1 MNTRTPINY
10 YSPLEEILN
19 ISSHAAGFLLSIAA
33 LGLLISRASEFG
45 NMWHL
50 VSFSIFGASL
60 IVLYGASTIYHS
72 AKHPVLR
79 SRLRVLD
86 HASIYVLIAG
96 TYTPFTL
103 VTLNA
108 PAGWSG
114 EWTTGWTIFTLSWSL
129 AVCGIILKLFF
140 TGRFKKTSTAM
151 YVLMGW
157 MVVFV
162 IEPLIENFPA
172 DGLNWLVAGG
182 LAYTLGAVLY
192 SIKAIKLNHAI
203 FHFFVLAGS
212 ACHFVAIYYYVLPV
226 S

>member
-10 YSPLEEILN
+10 YSPVEEILN
-19 ISSHAAGFLLSIAA
+19 ISTHAAGFLLSITA
-33 LGLLISRASEFG
+33 LGFLVTRAAEFG

-72 AKHPVLR
+72 ASDPLLR

-108 PAGWSG
+108 PAGWNG

-172 DGLNWLVAGG
+172 EGLNWLVAGG

-212 ACHFVAIYYYVLPV
+212 TCHFVAIYYYVLPV
-226 S
+226 D